1 MEFITCQKQNMNS
14 DLKKVMLI
22 FGGGILVF
30 LAFKKI
36 RPIGSIRSKSS
47 KKNSKKEFTE
57 EEKRSA
63 SIMMKAYSDARS
75 AGEKAS
81 FLDEM
86 NRQFTSQYNMKVYV
100 DKGSNK
106 LFVADTEGN
115 KVK

>member
-1 MEFITCQKQNMNS
+1 MNS

-22 FGGGILVF
+22 FGGGILIF

-36 RPIGSIRSKSS
+36 KPIGVVGGKSS
-47 KKNSKKEFTE
+47 KKNGKKEYSE
-57 EEKRSA
+57 EDKRSA
-63 SIMMKAYSDARS
+63 SVMLKAYSDARA
-75 AGEKAS
+75 AGEKKS

-86 NRQFTSQYNMKVYV
+86 NKQFMSQYNMKVYV

-106 LFVADTEGN
+106 LFVADNEGN